1 MGRLKYNTP
10 LTAEERVF
18 AAENA
23 YFIDWYIR
31 KHHLDYDEW
40 YDVLAI
46 AYLKS
51 VKKWFAEHELHKYK
65 FSTIAGRTFHYAF
78 MKEYKI
84 KKQKPKIISLFELIP
99 GTDGKLSYINMITYE
114 DLNRIYLEGEIM
126 KVSFDVKEI
135 EDVCSHVRSKEAESI
150 IAFIDSNHKNMCFEY
165 ETIKE
170 AEAKRSTIY
179 HFILRRNLG
188 CYINLFKRGN
198 KIYVVKN
205 GEGV

>member
-1 MGRLKYNTP
+1 MRQLKYNTP

-51 VKKWFAEHELHKYK
+51 VKKWFAENELHKYK
-65 FSTIAGRTFHYAF
+65 FSTIIKNRFQYVIKDEYIKAR
-78 MKEYKI
+78 KE
-84 KKQKPKIISLFELIP
+84 PKMISLFELIP

-165 ETIKE
+165 ETIEE
-170 AEAKRSTIY
+170 AKAKRSTIY
-179 HFILRRNLG
+179 HFISRRNLG
-188 CYINLFKRGN
+188 CHINLFKRGS

-205 GEGV
+205 EEGI